1 MGDRGVRAGAANVF
15 NPDWRRETTVFPL
28 VSEIAASET
37 MEALDSSYHG
47 RENARRR
54 HGVSMAQGHDRL
66 RKELVSHFREN
77 RELLRR
83 QWVQQIRAKGFL
95 QGLTLREV
103 ERESMALYDTCV
115 ACVVCL
121 ETGRDE
127 AGLAYARAVAKQAV
141 LGGMTA
147 EQVLDTLLTLRDLFV
162 RLLLKRYQGQ
172 MRRLA
177 KALDVYSPAVNR
189 VVALVAFAFV
199 EEREKASRRDVDR
212 LRTLV
217 KTGMILS
224 AKLSLETVLQRIA
237 NMACKLVNARYAA
250 LGVLDGKGGL
260 SRFITAGIDEK
271 TKRAI
276 GPLPVGKGVLGVLVH
291 EARPLRLKDLTR
303 DPRAHGFPPNHPP
316 MRSFLGV
323 PVVSKGKVLGNLYL
337 TEKQGA
343 DEFGEEDKTLA
354 VTLAAQ
360 AAIALEN
367 ASLYEALRRSYD
379 ELKESQQLLVRQEKL
394 ASLGR
399 LAAGLAHELNNP
411 LSSVAGFAEA
421 LQRRAGSDGVTSR
434 SGLAEFQEYVTTIQ
448 QEVARAAA
456 IVRRLL
462 DFARQREPAFG
473 LVDIS
478 TVVTSAVSFVQRQA
492 SLANQKIVV
501 GSFPEGSVVYADF
514 QMLQQVFLN
523 LLTNALDAIEGGGE
537 VRIEAHRRGQEGG
550 RRLRQHWLDVVVSDT
565 GSGISSEDL
574 PKVFDPFFTTKEVG
588 KGTGLGLAVCQS
600 IVEQHQ
606 GAIEV
611 HSDGLGEG
619 TVVTVSLPL
628 AEGGQEGR

>member
-1 MGDRGVRAGAANVF
+1 
-15 NPDWRRETTVFPL
+15 
-28 VSEIAASET
+28 
-37 MEALDSSYHG
+37 
-47 RENARRR
+47 
-54 HGVSMAQGHDRL
+54 MAQGHDRL
-66 RKELVSHFREN
+66 RDELVSHFREK
-77 RELLRR
+77 RDLLRR
-83 QWVQQIRAKGFL
+83 QWVQEMRAKGLL
-95 QGLTLREV
+95 QGLTPREV
-103 ERESMALYDTCV
+103 ERESMALYDSSV

-121 ETGRDE
+121 ETGKHE
-127 AGLAYARAVAKQAV
+127 AGLANARFVAKQAV

-147 EQVLDTLLTLRDLFV
+147 EQILDALLTLRDLFV
-162 RLLLKRYQGQ
+162 RSLVKRYQGR

-177 KALDVYSPAVNR
+177 RVLDVYSPSVNR
-189 VVALVAFAFV
+189 LVALVALAFV
-199 EEREKASRRDVDR
+199 DEREKASKGEVDR

-276 GPLPVGKGVLGVLVH
+276 GPLPVGKGILGVLVH
-291 EARPLRLKDLTR
+291 EARPLRLKDLTK

-343 DEFGEEDKTLA
+343 EEFGERDKALA

-379 ELKESQQLLVRQEKL
+379 ELKQSQQLLVRQEKL

-421 LQRRAGSDGVTSR
+421 LQRRVGSDGVTQP

-462 DFARQREPAFG
+462 DFARQREPAFD

-478 TVVTSAVSFVQRQA
+478 TVVANAVSFVQRQA
-492 SLANQKIVV
+492 SLANQRVV
-501 GSFPEGSVVYADF
+501 VDSFPERSQVYADA

-537 VRIEAHRRGQEGG
+537 VRIEARRRREEGG

-565 GSGISSEDL
+565 GSGISPEDL

-606 GAIEV
+606 GSIEV

>member
-1 MGDRGVRAGAANVF
+1 M
-15 NPDWRRETTVFPL
+15 
-28 VSEIAASET
+28 
-37 MEALDSSYHG
+37 
-47 RENARRR
+47 ARRR
-54 HGVSMAQGHDRL
+54 DTL
-66 RKELVSHFREN
+66 RKELVNHFREK

-83 QWVQQIRAKGFL
+83 QWVQQMRAQGLL

-115 ACVVCL
+115 ACVVCV
-121 ETGRDE
+121 ETGKHE
-127 AGLAYARAVAKQAV
+127 AGLVYARSVAKQAV

-147 EQVLDTLLTLRDLFV
+147 EQILDALLTLRDLVV
-162 RLLLKRYQGQ
+162 RSLVKRYQDD

-177 KALDVYSPAVNR
+177 RVLNVYSPAVNR
-189 VVALVAFAFV
+189 VVTLVALAFV
-199 EEREKASRRDVDR
+199 EEREKASKREVDR

-343 DEFGEEDKTLA
+343 DEFGEEDKILA

-367 ASLYEALRRSYD
+367 ASLYEELRRSYD
-379 ELKESQQLLVRQEKL
+379 ELKQSQQLLVRQEKL

-421 LQRRAGSDGVTSR
+421 LQRRAASDGLTGL

-473 LVDIS
+473 VVDIS
-478 TVVTSAVSFVQRQA
+478 TVVANAVSFVQRQA

-537 VRIEAHRRGQEGG
+537 VQIAAHRRGQEGG

-565 GSGISSEDL
+565 GSGISAEDL

-588 KGTGLGLAVCQS
+588 KGTGLGLAVCQG

-611 HSDGLGEG
+611 HSDGLGKG
-619 TVVTVSLPL
+619 TVVTVSFPL
-628 AEGGQEGR
+628 GEGGQEGR

>member
-1 MGDRGVRAGAANVF
+1 
-15 NPDWRRETTVFPL
+15 
-28 VSEIAASET
+28 
-37 MEALDSSYHG
+37 
-47 RENARRR
+47 
-54 HGVSMAQGHDRL
+54 MAQGHDRL
-66 RKELVSHFREN
+66 RKELVSHFQEK

-83 QWVQQIRAKGFL
+83 QWVQQMRAKGLL

-162 RLLLKRYQGQ
+162 RSLLKRYTGQ

-199 EEREKASRRDVDR
+199 EEREKAGRRDVDR

-367 ASLYEALRRSYD
+367 ASLYEELRRSYD

-421 LQRRAGSDGVTSR
+421 LQRRAGPDGVTDA

-478 TVVTSAVSFVQRQA
+478 SVVTNAVSFVQRQA

-501 GSFPEGSVVYADF
+501 GSFPEGSVVYADA

-537 VRIEAHRRGQEGG
+537 VQIAVHRRREEGEP
-550 RRLRQHWLDVVVSDT
+550 RLKHDWLDVVVSDT
-565 GSGISSEDL
+565 GSGISPEDL
-574 PKVFDPFFTTKEVG
+574 AKVFDPFFTTKEVG
-588 KGTGLGLAVCQS
+588 KGTGLGLAVSQS

-606 GAIEV
+606 GSIEV
-611 HSDGLGEG
+611 HSGGLGKG

-628 AEGGQEGR
+628 AERNEGGR

>member
-1 MGDRGVRAGAANVF
+1 
-15 NPDWRRETTVFPL
+15 
-28 VSEIAASET
+28 VSEVAESET
-37 MEALDSSYHG
+37 VEALDSSLHG

-54 HGVSMAQGHDRL
+54 HGVSMARGHDRL
-66 RKELVSHFREN
+66 RDELVSHFRE
-77 RELLRR
+77 RRDLLRR
-83 QWVQQIRAKGFL
+83 QWVQQMRAKGLL
-95 QGLTLREV
+95 QGLTPREI

-162 RLLLKRYQGQ
+162 RSLVKRYQGR

-177 KALDVYSPAVNR
+177 RVLDVYSPSVNR
-189 VVALVAFAFV
+189 LVALVALAFV
-199 EEREKASRRDVDR
+199 DEREKASKGEVDR

-291 EARPLRLKDLTR
+291 EARPLRLKDLTK

-343 DEFGEEDKTLA
+343 EEFGERDKALA

-379 ELKESQQLLVRQEKL
+379 ELKQSQQLLVRQEKL

-421 LQRRAGSDGVTSR
+421 LQRRVGSDGVTQP

-462 DFARQREPAFG
+462 DFARQREPAFD

-478 TVVTSAVSFVQRQA
+478 TVVANAVSFVQRQA
-492 SLANQKIVV
+492 SLANQRVV
-501 GSFPEGSVVYADF
+501 VDSFPERSQVYADA

-537 VRIEAHRRGQEGG
+537 VRIEARRRREEGG

-565 GSGISSEDL
+565 GSGISPEDL

-606 GAIEV
+606 GSIEV

>member
-1 MGDRGVRAGAANVF
+1 
-15 NPDWRRETTVFPL
+15 
-28 VSEIAASET
+28 
-37 MEALDSSYHG
+37 
-47 RENARRR
+47 
-54 HGVSMAQGHDRL
+54 
-66 RKELVSHFREN
+66 
-77 RELLRR
+77 
-83 QWVQQIRAKGFL
+83 
-95 QGLTLREV
+95 
-103 ERESMALYDTCV
+103 
-115 ACVVCL
+115 
-121 ETGRDE
+121 
-127 AGLAYARAVAKQAV
+127 
-141 LGGMTA
+141 
-147 EQVLDTLLTLRDLFV
+147 
-162 RLLLKRYQGQ
+162 
-172 MRRLA
+172 
-177 KALDVYSPAVNR
+177 
-189 VVALVAFAFV
+189 
-199 EEREKASRRDVDR
+199 
-212 LRTLV
+212 
-217 KTGMILS
+217 
-224 AKLSLETVLQRIA
+224 
-237 NMACKLVNARYAA
+237 MACKLVNARYAA

-276 GPLPVGKGVLGVLVH
+276 GPLPVGKGILGVLVH
-291 EARPLRLKDLTR
+291 EARPLRLKDLTK

-343 DEFGEEDKTLA
+343 EEFGERDKALA

-379 ELKESQQLLVRQEKL
+379 ELKQSQQLLVRQEKL

-421 LQRRAGSDGVTSR
+421 LQRRVGSDGVTWP

-462 DFARQREPAFG
+462 DFARQREPAFD

-478 TVVTSAVSFVQRQA
+478 TVVANAVSFVQRQA
-492 SLANQKIVV
+492 SLANQRVV
-501 GSFPEGSVVYADF
+501 VDSFPERSQVYADA

-537 VRIEAHRRGQEGG
+537 VRIEARRRREEGG

-565 GSGISSEDL
+565 GSGISPEDL

-606 GAIEV
+606 GSIEV

>member
-1 MGDRGVRAGAANVF
+1 
-15 NPDWRRETTVFPL
+15 
-28 VSEIAASET
+28 
-37 MEALDSSYHG
+37 
-47 RENARRR
+47 
-54 HGVSMAQGHDRL
+54 MAQGHDRL
-66 RKELVSHFREN
+66 RDELVSHFREK
-77 RELLRR
+77 RDLLRR
-83 QWVQQIRAKGFL
+83 QWVQEMRAKGLL
-95 QGLTLREV
+95 QGLTPREV
-103 ERESMALYDTCV
+103 ERESMALYDSSV

-121 ETGRDE
+121 ETGKHE
-127 AGLAYARAVAKQAV
+127 AGLANARFVAKQAV

-147 EQVLDTLLTLRDLFV
+147 EQILDALLTLRDLFV
-162 RLLLKRYQGQ
+162 RSLVRRYQGR

-177 KALDVYSPAVNR
+177 RVLDVYSPSVNR
-189 VVALVAFAFV
+189 LVALVALAFV
-199 EEREKASRRDVDR
+199 DEKEKASKGEVDR

-276 GPLPVGKGVLGVLVH
+276 GPLPVGKGILGVLVH
-291 EARPLRLKDLTR
+291 EAMPLRLKDLTK

-343 DEFGEEDKTLA
+343 EEFGERDKALA

-379 ELKESQQLLVRQEKL
+379 ELKQSQQLLVRQEKL

-421 LQRRAGSDGVTSR
+421 LQRRVGSDGVTQP

-462 DFARQREPAFG
+462 DFARQREPAFD

-478 TVVTSAVSFVQRQA
+478 TVVANAVSFVQRQA
-492 SLANQKIVV
+492 SLANQRVV
-501 GSFPEGSVVYADF
+501 VDSFPERSQVYADA

-537 VRIEAHRRGQEGG
+537 VQIAAHRRGQEGG

-565 GSGISSEDL
+565 GSGISPEDL

-606 GAIEV
+606 GSIEV

>member
-1 MGDRGVRAGAANVF
+1 M
-15 NPDWRRETTVFPL
+15 
-28 VSEIAASET
+28 SEIAESET
-37 MEALDSSYHG
+37 VEALDSSYHE

-66 RKELVSHFREN
+66 RDELVSHFREK
-77 RELLRR
+77 RDLLRR
-83 QWVQQIRAKGFL
+83 QWVREMRAKGLL
-95 QGLTLREV
+95 QRLTPREV
-103 ERESMALYDTCV
+103 ERESMALYDSSV

-121 ETGRDE
+121 ETGKHE
-127 AGLAYARAVAKQAV
+127 AGLANARFVARQAV

-147 EQVLDTLLTLRDLFV
+147 EQILDALLTLRDLFV
-162 RLLLKRYQGQ
+162 RSLVKRYQGR

-177 KALDVYSPAVNR
+177 RVLDVYSPSVNR
-189 VVALVAFAFV
+189 LVALVALAFV
-199 EEREKASRRDVDR
+199 DEREKAGKGEVDR

-224 AKLSLETVLQRIA
+224 AKLSIETVLQRIA

-291 EARPLRLKDLTR
+291 EARPLRLKDLTK

-343 DEFGEEDKTLA
+343 EEFGERDKALA
-354 VTLAAQ
+354 VMLAAQ

-367 ASLYEALRRSYD
+367 ASLYEELRRSYD
-379 ELKESQQLLVRQEKL
+379 ELKQSQQLLVRQEKL

-421 LQRRAGSDGVTSR
+421 LQRRVGSDGVTQPSA
-434 SGLAEFQEYVTTIQ
+434 LAEFQEYVTTIQ

-462 DFARQREPAFG
+462 DFARQREPAFD
-473 LVDIS
+473 LIDIS
-478 TVVTSAVSFVQRQA
+478 TVVANAVSFVQRQA
-492 SLANQKIVV
+492 SLANQRVV
-501 GSFPEGSVVYADF
+501 VDSFPERSQVYADS
-514 QMLQQVFLN
+514 QMLQQAFLN

-537 VRIEAHRRGQEGG
+537 VRIEAHRRLEEGG

-565 GSGISSEDL
+565 GSGISPEDL

-606 GAIEV
+606 GSIEV
-611 HSDGLGEG
+611 RSGGIG
-619 TVVTVSLPL
+619 KGAVVTVSLPL

>member
-1 MGDRGVRAGAANVF
+1 
-15 NPDWRRETTVFPL
+15 
-28 VSEIAASET
+28 
-37 MEALDSSYHG
+37 MEALDSLYHG

-66 RKELVSHFREN
+66 RKELVSHFREK

-83 QWVQQIRAKGFL
+83 QWVQQMRAKGLL

-103 ERESMALYDTCV
+103 ERESMALYDSSV

-162 RLLLKRYQGQ
+162 RSLLKRYKGQ

-343 DEFGEEDKTLA
+343 DEFGEEDKILA

-367 ASLYEALRRSYD
+367 ASLYEELRRSYD
-379 ELKESQQLLVRQEKL
+379 DLKQSQQLLVRQEKL

-421 LQRRAGSDGVTSR
+421 LQRRAGPDGVGVTGA

-473 LVDIS
+473 VVDIS
-478 TVVTSAVSFVQRQA
+478 TVVANAVSFVQRQA

-537 VRIEAHRRGQEGG
+537 VQIAAHRRGQEGG

-565 GSGISSEDL
+565 GSGISAEDL

-588 KGTGLGLAVCQS
+588 KGTGLGLAVCQG

-611 HSDGLGEG
+611 HSDGLGKG
-619 TVVTVSLPL
+619 TVVTVSFPL
-628 AEGGQEGR
+628 GEGGQEGR

>member
-1 MGDRGVRAGAANVF
+1 
-15 NPDWRRETTVFPL
+15 
-28 VSEIAASET
+28 
-37 MEALDSSYHG
+37 
-47 RENARRR
+47 
-54 HGVSMAQGHDRL
+54 MAQGHDRL
-66 RKELVSHFREN
+66 RDELVRHFREK
-77 RELLRR
+77 RDLLRR
-83 QWVQQIRAKGFL
+83 QWVQEMRAKGLL
-95 QGLTLREV
+95 QGLTPREV
-103 ERESMALYDTCV
+103 ERESMALYDSSV

-121 ETGRDE
+121 ETGKHE
-127 AGLAYARAVAKQAV
+127 AGLANARFVAKQAV

-147 EQVLDTLLTLRDLFV
+147 EQILDALLTLRDLFV
-162 RLLLKRYQGQ
+162 RSLAKRYQGR

-177 KALDVYSPAVNR
+177 RVLDVYSPSVNR
-189 VVALVAFAFV
+189 LVALVALAFV
-199 EEREKASRRDVDR
+199 DEREKAGKGEVDR

-224 AKLSLETVLQRIA
+224 AKLSIETVLQRIA

-291 EARPLRLKDLTR
+291 EARPLRLKDLTK

-343 DEFGEEDKTLA
+343 EEFGERDKALA

-367 ASLYEALRRSYD
+367 ASLYEELRRSYD
-379 ELKESQQLLVRQEKL
+379 ELKQSQQLLVRQEKL

-421 LQRRAGSDGVTSR
+421 LQRRVGSDGVTQPSA
-434 SGLAEFQEYVTTIQ
+434 LAEFQEYVTTIQ

-462 DFARQREPAFG
+462 DFARQREPAFD

-478 TVVTSAVSFVQRQA
+478 TVVSNAVSFVQRQA
-492 SLANQKIVV
+492 SLANQKVIV
-501 GSFPEGSVVYADF
+501 GPFPEGSVVYADS
-514 QMLQQVFLN
+514 QMLQQAFLN

-537 VRIEAHRRGQEGG
+537 VRIAAHRRLEEGG

-565 GSGISSEDL
+565 GSGISPEDL
-574 PKVFDPFFTTKEVG
+574 PKVFDPFFTTKDVG

-606 GAIEV
+606 GSIEV
-611 HSDGLGEG
+611 RSGGIG
-619 TVVTVSLPL
+619 KGAVVTVRLPL

>member
-1 MGDRGVRAGAANVF
+1 
-15 NPDWRRETTVFPL
+15 
-28 VSEIAASET
+28 
-37 MEALDSSYHG
+37 
-47 RENARRR
+47 NAR
-54 HGVSMAQGHDRL
+54 
-66 RKELVSHFREN
+66 F
-77 RELLRR
+77 
-83 QWVQQIRAKGFL
+83 
-95 QGLTLREV
+95 
-103 ERESMALYDTCV
+103 
-115 ACVVCL
+115 
-121 ETGRDE
+121 
-127 AGLAYARAVAKQAV
+127 VAKQAV
-141 LGGMTA
+141 LGGMTV
-147 EQVLDTLLTLRDLFV
+147 EQILDALLTLRDLFV
-162 RLLLKRYQGQ
+162 RSLVKRYQGR

-177 KALDVYSPAVNR
+177 RVLDVYSPSVNR
-189 VVALVAFAFV
+189 LVALVALAFV
-199 EEREKASRRDVDR
+199 DEREKASKGEVDR

-276 GPLPVGKGVLGVLVH
+276 GPLPVGKGILGVLVH
-291 EARPLRLKDLTR
+291 EARPLRLKDLMK
-303 DPRAHGFPPNHPP
+303 DARAHGFPPNHPP

-343 DEFGEEDKTLA
+343 EEFGERDKALA

-379 ELKESQQLLVRQEKL
+379 ELKQSQQLLVRQEKL

-421 LQRRAGSDGVTSR
+421 LQRRVGSDGVTQP

-462 DFARQREPAFG
+462 DFARQREPAFD

-478 TVVTSAVSFVQRQA
+478 TVVANAVSFVQRQA
-492 SLANQKIVV
+492 SLANQRVV
-501 GSFPEGSVVYADF
+501 VDSFPERSQVYADA

-537 VRIEAHRRGQEGG
+537 VRIEARRRREEGG

-565 GSGISSEDL
+565 GSGISPEDL

-606 GAIEV
+606 GSIEV

>member
-1 MGDRGVRAGAANVF
+1 
-15 NPDWRRETTVFPL
+15 
-28 VSEIAASET
+28 
-37 MEALDSSYHG
+37 
-47 RENARRR
+47 
-54 HGVSMAQGHDRL
+54 MAQGHDRL
-66 RKELVSHFREN
+66 RDELVSHFREK
-77 RELLRR
+77 RDLLRR
-83 QWVQQIRAKGFL
+83 QWVQEMRAKGLL
-95 QGLTLREV
+95 QGLTPREV
-103 ERESMALYDTCV
+103 ERESMALYDSSV

-121 ETGRDE
+121 ETGKHE
-127 AGLAYARAVAKQAV
+127 AGLANARFVAKQAV

-147 EQVLDTLLTLRDLFV
+147 EQILDALLTLRDLFV
-162 RLLLKRYQGQ
+162 RSLVRRYQGR

-177 KALDVYSPAVNR
+177 RVLDVYSPSVNR
-189 VVALVAFAFV
+189 LVALVALAFV
-199 EEREKASRRDVDR
+199 DEKEKASKGEVDR

-276 GPLPVGKGVLGVLVH
+276 GPLPVGKGILGVLVH
-291 EARPLRLKDLTR
+291 EARPLRLKDLTN

-343 DEFGEEDKTLA
+343 EEFGERDKALA

-379 ELKESQQLLVRQEKL
+379 ELKQSQQLLVRQEKL

-421 LQRRAGSDGVTSR
+421 LQRRVGSDGVTQP

-462 DFARQREPAFG
+462 DFARQREPAFD

-478 TVVTSAVSFVQRQA
+478 TVVANAVSFVQRQA
-492 SLANQKIVV
+492 SLANQRVV
-501 GSFPEGSVVYADF
+501 VDSFPERSQVYADA

-537 VRIEAHRRGQEGG
+537 VRIEARRRREEGG

-565 GSGISSEDL
+565 GSGISPEDL

-606 GAIEV
+606 GSIEV